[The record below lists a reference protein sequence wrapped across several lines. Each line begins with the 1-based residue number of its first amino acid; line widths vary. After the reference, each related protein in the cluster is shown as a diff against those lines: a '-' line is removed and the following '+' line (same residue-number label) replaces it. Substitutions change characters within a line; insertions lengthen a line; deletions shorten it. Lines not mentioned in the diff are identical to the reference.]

1 MSANITLRFA
11 TVDVH
16 HDDGIVI
23 STLAGG
29 AKLWVVYPP
38 TTHNISSL
46 ARFYSNPNA
55 LFENSF
61 STFQNGILVV
71 QRDGQTLYIPPNC
84 PHFVFT
90 LSSCI
95 LFGCEI
101 TPPSIFV
108 GRIKSLH
115 ATVASARS
123 SGTKKLEEYL
133 LSFIRGLEAA
143 LMDITS
149 VDPVLNA
156 WVQEADYIGS
166 VFTTDGKAVLAC
178 LENVWRKFFR
188 TTSLTSCPACG
199 TISGEFDH
207 HFQSSHLAFLPFKNQ
222 RRGRS

>member
-38 TTHNISSL
+38 TTHNMSSL
-46 ARFYSNPNA
+46 ARLYSDPDA
-55 LFENSF
+55 LFEVSF
-61 STFQNGILVV
+61 STFQNGILLL
-71 QRDGQTLYIPPNC
+71 QRDGQTVYVPPNC

-95 LFGCEI
+95 LYGCEI
-101 TPPSIFV
+101 TPPSVFA
-108 GRIKSLH
+108 GRIKSLR

-123 SGTKKLEEYL
+123 SGGKRLHETLTA
-133 LSFIRGLEAA
+133 FIQGLEGA
-143 LMDITS
+143 LMDTTS
-149 VDPVLNA
+149 VHPVLDA

-207 HFQSSHLAFLPFKNQ
+207 HFQSSHLTFLPFKNQ